1 MQLLVSFQWLI
12 ERNMILFASLLEWL
26 KYVLFQDSRKALE
39 YFFEVSAYS
48 HDTSPKWRINSGD
61 FNAHWL
67 PSYFLNQL

>member
-48 HDTSPKWRINSGD
+48 VILMPIGYP
-61 FNAHWL
+61 L
-67 PSYFLNQL
+67 IL